1 MPDLTPSGRIT
12 AGGMTV
18 LADEAAR
25 EVQVEASIAD
35 MILADV
41 LAMNWRL
48 VITCLNPECGH
59 GAEPSMSQIAVG
71 FRRGLG
77 NTVAEL
83 ASRMHC
89 KACGGRRLK
98 VMNRQGGEFSY
109 YAAGGAEAR
118 EAAFREWLA
127 GVYASEDGGGT

>member
-48 VITCLNPECGH
+48 VITCLNLECGH

-71 FRRGLG
+71 FRR
-77 NTVAEL
+77 
-83 ASRMHC
+83 
-89 KACGGRRLK
+89 KAWATPWPNWRAGCTARPA
-98 VMNRQGGEFSY
+98 
-109 YAAGGAEAR
+109 AAGGCISTTAR
-118 EAAFREWLA
+118 A
-127 GVYASEDGGGT
+127 GPSPT